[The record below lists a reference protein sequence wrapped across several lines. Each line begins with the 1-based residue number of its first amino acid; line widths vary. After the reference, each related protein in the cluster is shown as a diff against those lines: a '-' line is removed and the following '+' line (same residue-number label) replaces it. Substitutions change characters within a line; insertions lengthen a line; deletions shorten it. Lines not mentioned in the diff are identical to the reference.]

1 MQRLAMQIIGFANEW
16 CTWVIKALAA
26 ILPLHLFLGLLIM
39 TATILQF
46 TREIAAQ
53 AGELILRERNA
64 AVNLETSFKDGVEL
78 VTQVDVKAEEF
89 ICKRIREAYPEHRI
103 LAEESAPDMR
113 DLSTYMGPLWIIDPI
128 DGTVNFAHGHYQ
140 SAVSIAYADQGRV
153 QCGVVCNPFVD
164 ETFYAQIGHGAF
176 LNDKPI
182 KVAEKTELRRSLVA
196 TGFPYI
202 KGDMTPLLRRLA
214 LVLQEC
220 ADLRRLGSA
229 ALDICWVAMG
239 RLDGYY
245 ENLSVWDF
253 AAAQLIAREA
263 GARYGHFKPVPE
275 GVSAEFHNKNI
286 LIANP
291 TLYPLLHDLLNRAD
305 AVEIKLP

>member
-1 MQRLAMQIIGFANEW
+1 MASM
-16 CTWVIKALAA
+16 
-26 ILPLHLFLGLLIM
+26 ILE
-39 TATILQF
+39 F
-46 TREIAAQ
+46 TRSLADAAGQ
-53 AGELILRERNA
+53 LILRERNA
-64 AVNLETSFKDGVEL
+64 AVDLETSFKDGVEL
-78 VTQVDVKAEEF
+78 VTQVDVKAEEL
-89 ICKRIREAYPEHRI
+89 ICKGIRAAFPEHRI

-113 DLSTYMGPLWIIDPI
+113 DLSSYQGPLWIIDPI
-128 DGTVNFAHGHYQ
+128 DGTVNYAHGHYQ
-140 SAVSIAYADQGRV
+140 SAVSIAFADQGRV
-153 QCGVVCNPFVD
+153 QCGVVCNPFLN
-164 ETFYAQIGHGAF
+164 ETFHAVLGEGAF

-182 KVAEKTELRRSLVA
+182 KVGTQTQLRRSLIA
-196 TGFPYI
+196 TGFPYV
-202 KGDMTPLLRRLA
+202 KGDMTPLVRRVA

-239 RLDGYY
+239 RIDGYY

-305 AVEIKLP
+305 AVKLTLP

>member
-1 MQRLAMQIIGFANEW
+1 
-16 CTWVIKALAA
+16 
-26 ILPLHLFLGLLIM
+26 M
-39 TATILQF
+39 TASILQF
-46 TREIAAQ
+46 TRALAVQ
-53 AGELILRERNA
+53 AGQLILQERNA

-78 VTQVDVKAEEF
+78 VTQVDVMAEEF
-89 ICKRIREAYPEHRI
+89 ICDRIREAFPEHRI

-113 DLSTYMGPLWIIDPI
+113 DLSTYKGPLWIIDPI
-128 DGTVNFAHGHYQ
+128 DGTVNYAHGHYQ
-140 SAVSIAYADQGRV
+140 SAVSIAYVDQGLV

-164 ETFYAQIGHGAF
+164 ETFHAQLGQGAF
-176 LNDKPI
+176 LNDKAI
-182 KVAEKTELRRSLVA
+182 KVGEKTELRRCLIA
-196 TGFPYI
+196 TGFPYV
-202 KGDMTPLLRRLA
+202 KGDMTPLLRRVA

-239 RLDGYY
+239 RIDGYY

-263 GARYGHFKPVPE
+263 GARYGHFKPVPD
-275 GVSAEFHNKNI
+275 GVSAQFHNKNI

-291 TLYPLLHDLLNRAD
+291 TLYPLLDDLLNRAD
-305 AVEIKLP
+305 AVQLTLP